1 MRQKSLAIY
10 TTQETDVQKGISRI
24 PLPLARLQEEDLV
37 DIERLVLS
45 KEDCFDLHDDED
57 VEKEID

>member
-1 MRQKSLAIY
+1 M
-10 TTQETDVQKGISRI
+10 QKGISRI